1 MNRPVYTLAR
11 DTFAADVVTSSCPAL
26 GRASTSCFPQP
37 IKDVDGRDKPGHD
50 EPERPRIRRSHLHVL
65 AAAVLCLLWTAPVSA
80 QDYSHGRRLF
90 LEKADCQ
97 YCHGWA
103 GDGAGGG
110 QSPGGAA
117 NLRKSQLDRA
127 NLITVIR
134 CGIPGTA
141 MPHFEEE
148 AYSDKRCYGMTEAE
162 LGSRTPPL
170 PPSTTLPRRDIEV
183 IADYLLA
190 KVIGRGPVTRE
201 ECFETLGERV
211 RSCSELPGA
220 Q

>member
-1 MNRPVYTLAR
+1 MAR
-11 DTFAADVVTSSCPAL
+11 LFRLPSVAAMVLVVTA
-26 GRASTSCFPQP
+26 TS
-37 IKDVDGRDKPGHD
+37 
-50 EPERPRIRRSHLHVL
+50 
-65 AAAVLCLLWTAPVSA
+65 AAA

-103 GDGAGGG
+103 GDGAAGRL
-110 QSPGGAA
+110 SATGAA

-148 AYSDKRCYGMTEAE
+148 AYSDKRCYGMTESE

-211 RSCSELPGA
+211 RSCSDLPGA